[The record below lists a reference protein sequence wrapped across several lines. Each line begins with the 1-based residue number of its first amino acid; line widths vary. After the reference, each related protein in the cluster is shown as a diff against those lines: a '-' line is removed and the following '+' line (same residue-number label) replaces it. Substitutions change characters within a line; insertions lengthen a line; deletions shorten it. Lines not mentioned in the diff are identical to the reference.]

1 MTASMSVRGL
11 IGLPGLPARLESDL
25 EEIKDLIRALLD
37 TEDTLVQTTRATN
50 EQASQL
56 NTVVGQLAVAIE
68 QLGGLNDSLNRVD
81 GRLEAMQHDIRR
93 VAHAVDD
100 VAEHLPRKNQGAI
113 AKAKDALTGEP

>member
-1 MTASMSVRGL
+1 MTASMAMRGL

-25 EEIKDLIRALLD
+25 EEIKALIRA
-37 TEDTLVQTTRATN
+37 LVQTTRATN

-56 NTVVGQLAVAIE
+56 NTAVGQLAVAIE
-68 QLGGLNDSLNRVD
+68 QLRAVNDSLDRVD

-93 VAHAVDD
+93 VANAVDD

-113 AKAKDALTGEP
+113 AKAKDALTGES

>member
-1 MTASMSVRGL
+1 MTASMAMRGL
-11 IGLPGLPARLESDL
+11 IGLPGLPGRLESDL
-25 EEIKDLIRALLD
+25 EEIKDLVRALLE
-37 TEDTLVQTTRATN
+37 TEETLVQTTRATN

-68 QLGGLNDSLNRVD
+68 QLGGLNDSLDRVD

-93 VAHAVDD
+93 VANAVDD

-113 AKAKDALTGEP
+113 AKAKDALTGE